1 PISGSAWSRR
11 RPCFMRLEAR
21 KYLFDIQLDAYSI
34 AAFCAGRSFEQDRT
48 DEILRAAVERKFGI
62 IGEALARLA
71 KDDPEVAARIPEHP
85 RIIAF
90 RNIIVHGYASVD
102 DRIVWG
108 VIEADLPA
116 LRAAVGDLF
125 RDTT

>member
-1 PISGSAWSRR
+1 
-11 RPCFMRLEAR
+11 MRLEAR
-21 KYLFDIQLDAYSI
+21 KYLFDIRHLFDIRLAADSI
-34 AAFCAGRSFEQDRT
+34 AAFCAGKSFEQYRA
-48 DEILRAAVERKFGI
+48 DELLRAAVERKFGI

-71 KDDPEVAARIPEHP
+71 KDDPAVAARIPKHP

-90 RNIIVHGYASVD
+90 RNILVHGYASVD

-116 LRAAVGDLF
+116 LRAAVREVLSNTG
-125 RDTT
+125 

>member
-1 PISGSAWSRR
+1 
-11 RPCFMRLEAR
+11 MRLEAR
-21 KYLFDIQLDAYSI
+21 KYLFDIQQAADSI
-34 AAFCAGRSFEQDRT
+34 AAFCAGKSFEQYRA

-71 KDDPEVAARIPEHP
+71 KDDPEVAARIPGHT

-116 LRAAVGDLF
+116 LRAAVRELSGK
-125 RDTT
+125 TG